1 MVSDLGYP
9 SWTTTNLSTDK
20 AIVKLCGA
28 ITLSGSTILVWITQ
42 GRKMV

>member
-20 AIVKLCGA
+20 AIVKLCGV
-28 ITLSGSTILVWITQ
+28 ITLSGSTILTWIIWGT
-42 GRKMV
+42 KMV